1 MAMSNTD
8 EMLVQ
13 EFNLIMDNA
22 GKLIVGNKY
31 TYAKLMEALGL
42 PIKAK
47 GSTRMKQV
55 ERLKQYLNWDSKT
68 CIFDGI
74 NEDATPCLKGT
85 YTSEYYE
92 LIKNCLSTELYDYI
106 QEHKHQATFIMSY
119 DRLLSMCG
127 ITSDTFKLAKHTFAE
142 VKIGEKLELKSETVK
157 IYRQQLK
164 KDAKKIC
171 VNALNNM
178 KKEGLID
185 FDEATFFMFY
195 ERDIC
200 GDIDKGRNKDGEYT
214 EKISHIRR
222 ASDEEVSIL
231 ETAKSKVLEQ
241 MFPNVEPNKRSYKL
255 LITNKYKSYAN
266 DVTKFLKEKHNI
278 SIDAFFDGFELDL
291 DSFKG
296 KHDDAFLLTKYELKL
311 KFQAKMINCKDKNYL
326 KPIENEKGN
335 FGDNA
340 SIISKLNEI
349 MIVGNEEFHKELI
362 DSLFKHNVTEHKNE
376 ILNDVNTD
384 ERAFNACEKDFN
396 KKQDYR
402 MFKVQQLDNALCDA
416 DNNVPIE
423 DLDIGYFEVAF

>member
-1 MAMSNTD
+1 MAISNTD
-8 EMLVQ
+8 LELIQ
-13 EFNLIMDNA
+13 EFNSVMDNA
-22 GKLIVGNKY
+22 EKLVIGAKY
-31 TYAKLMEALGL
+31 TYSKLMETLGL
-42 PIKAK
+42 PVKCK
-47 GSTRMKQV
+47 GNGRMKQTK
-55 ERLKQYLNWDSKT
+55 RIQQYIYWDTKT
-68 CIFDGI
+68 KVYSGI
-74 NEDATPCLKGT
+74 NEDATPCIKGT

-106 QEHKHQATFIMSY
+106 QEHKQQATFILSH

-127 ITSDTFKLAKHTFAE
+127 IVSDSFKLAKHTFAE

-178 KKEGLID
+178 KKEGVID

-362 DSLFKHNVTEHKNE
+362 DSLFKHNVTEHKKQLENKVE
-376 ILNDVNTD
+376 TD
-384 ERAFNACEKDFN
+384 DKGFGATKADFD
-396 KKQDYR
+396 KKQNHR
-402 MFKVQQLDNALCDA
+402 KMKISILDSNISNAE
-416 DNNVPIE
+416 NGVPIE
-423 DLDIGYFEVAF
+423 DLDIEYFAVAF